1 MPEPSL
7 AKQAEYEKLTK
18 KLKQALQKKK
28 DLDSQMSKL
37 EEEIYNKESI
47 YLSEGASQG
56 NLLKGFENF
65 AKISTSTV
73 SSHNSKNRK
82 IQFGDEDRV
91 FSLSSAKYVRK
102 LKKLNRENGDGGD
115 DDDDDDDDDDED
127 SDDDDDDDTGDNK
140 ASESSQK
147 TNSKAPR
154 SSSATPRKNKNGD

>member
-115 DDDDDDDDDDED
+115 DDDDDDDDDED
-127 SDDDDDDDTGDNK
+127 SDDDDDDTGDNK
-140 ASESSQK
+140 VSESSQK
-147 TNSKAPR
+147 NNSKAPR